1 MATLKIVEGSKPGDP
16 LELGERATLGRS
28 QECDL
33 QIKDVES
40 SRVHS
45 EVFLRDGDYHVR
57 DLKSSNGTLLNG
69 EKIDET
75 VLKHGDRIQIGA
87 VVVEFIDES
96 AKTDI
101 PDLESIALEGEGQQF
116 LCPPGYAVARRT
128 GGNNLTQTYLAT
140 DEAMGRQVVIEAIN
154 EPYCSDPDAVLAGI
168 KEAARLEHP
177 ALVRIY
183 ETGQREGSAYF
194 VREPATGKS
203 VWNLCGKLTEDE
215 VVEAAV
221 AVAGALAEAHA
232 ASIVHGSLRPDR
244 IIRTDPGH
252 VRLLGLGL
260 PAPETGDLSTE
271 PDLQRRPNRIAYMAA
286 EQFHEPPSPA
296 ADVYSL
302 GATLYHMLCGR
313 VPFGAISEADLAPKI
328 ATEDIIPIQQL
339 RPGIAEPLAELVGR
353 MLSRSP
359 GDRPQSMIEVQSEL
373 EQIRQPE
380 EQADRTASPI
390 EERAAAA
397 REPGGLSASAILI
410 VILTLL
416 LVGAVFLLSRVAGEW
431 FIKMGNMLRPK

>member
-69 EKIDET
+69 EKIDERILT
-75 VLKHGDRIQIGA
+75 HGDRIQIDA
-87 VVVEFIDES
+87 IVVEFIDES
-96 AKTDI
+96 AKTDV
-101 PDLESIALEGEGQQF
+101 PDLESVALEGDGQQF
-116 LCPPGYAVARRT
+116 LSPPGYAIAGRT
-128 GGNNLTQTYLAT
+128 GGDNLTQTYLAT
-140 DEAMGRQVVIEAIN
+140 DEAMGRRVVIEAIN
-154 EPYCSDPDAVLAGI
+154 EPYCSDPDAALAGV

-183 ETGQREGSAYF
+183 ETGQHEGSAYF

-244 IIRTDPGH
+244 IVRTDRGH

-271 PDLQRRPNRIAYMAA
+271 PDLQRHPNRIAYMAR

-296 ADVYSL
+296 ADVYSF

-313 VPFGAISEADLAPKI
+313 VPFGGISEADLALKI
-328 ATEDIIPIQQL
+328 ATEEIIPIQQL
-339 RPGIAEPLAELVGR
+339 RPGIAEPLAELIGR

-359 GDRPQSMIEVQSEL
+359 DDRPQSMVEVQNEL
-373 EQIRQPE
+373 EQNRQPE
-380 EQADRTASPI
+380 EQADRAASPI

-397 REPGGLSASAILI
+397 HVPGGISASSILI

-431 FIKMGNMLRPK
+431 FIKMGNLLRPK